1 MITFLRQ
8 KEELPNYETLQNQE
22 PNTDKMLNNCKIFS
36 RCKKEIIDTSQIQRK
51 YRWQGSI
58 PHVIR
63 DVNLNLKNDPKNIFR
78 SRNNSC
84 NNSMLSTQRGDNP
97 LSVEKMQGLKTND
110 FFILSQ
116 TKKHSVS
123 NWTSAV
129 MTQAQNSPE
138 RKQNDRPHLQQ
149 THNKNSQYKETS
161 LPVNRNALTEIDDN
175 NQKSV
180 SIKYIGVHN
189 DVIGILSRKVPI
201 KLERE
206 KIQLYLKNKDS
217 RKCKSR
223 QSSRQS
229 TCPTNQTFYASNQFA
244 HNNFSENNQNQAKQQ
259 QHFKNQF
266 GLQEQ
271 CQQRISLKQYE
282 DFVSQM
288 TNQIKSSNQENQ
300 QEKKL
305 VYSSLQQHP
314 INQNN
319 NNYFQGSIN
328 NSSES
333 TPLQTRFSPYQK
345 RELVDESLRQ
355 STEQS
360 VALNQNYMLNTTNQF
375 QKRCITET
383 SNQKSPINTSK
394 MYDTDYKQRLNLE
407 PITPVKQV
415 VQQEF
420 QQNGKQQTQMAL
432 QHMQFKPKRAKTSQ
446 SRRME
451 TFEKE
456 EIVKQIQK
464 IQNQKY
470 KEYMQD
476 NLKNNRML
484 YDYLQNQNTSFNG
497 NSSPHSQSFTPTAAN
512 HVQGSTNYQNISFIP
527 EYPEPNKYDVYVI
540 NKYSISKRLKP
551 VIKQKENIQKL
562 NDISNVQVEWVNKE
576 KKITYY

>member
-1 MITFLRQ
+1 MITFLKQ
-8 KEELPNYETLQNQE
+8 KVEVPNYETLQCQE
-22 PNTDKMLNNCKIFS
+22 PNTDKMLNNCKIFT

-97 LSVEKMQGLKTND
+97 FSLDKTQGIKTND
-110 FFILSQ
+110 FFNYSQ

-129 MTQAQNSPE
+129 ITQAQNSPE
-138 RKQNDRPHLQQ
+138 RKQNDRPHFQQ
-149 THNKNSQYKETS
+149 THYKNPNFKEAS
-161 LPVNRNALTEIDDN
+161 LPANRNALTEIDDN

-229 TCPTNQTFYASNQFA
+229 TCPTNQTFYASNQFT
-244 HNNFSENNQNQAKQQ
+244 HNDNSENNQNLAKYQ

-282 DFVSQM
+282 EFVSQM
-288 TNQIKSSNQENQ
+288 TNQLKSTNKENQ
-300 QEKKL
+300 QDKKL
-305 VYSSLQQHP
+305 VYSSLQQHL
-314 INQNN
+314 NYSN
-319 NNYFQGSIN
+319 NNYFQGSIK
-328 NSSES
+328 NSSEG
-333 TPLQTRFSPYQK
+333 TPQQTRFSPYLK
-345 RELVDESLRQ
+345 REIADESLRQ

-360 VALNQNYMLNTTNQF
+360 VALTQNYMLNTHQF
-375 QKRCITET
+375 QKKCITET
-383 SNQKSPINTSK
+383 SNQKSPINISK
-394 MYDTDYKQRLNLE
+394 MYDTDYKQKLNLE
-407 PITPVKQV
+407 PITPDKQV
-415 VQQEF
+415 IQQEF
-420 QQNGKQQTQMAL
+420 QQKGQQQQTQMVL
-432 QHMQFKPKRAKTSQ
+432 QHMQFKPQRAKTSQ
-446 SRRME
+446 SKRME
-451 TFEKE
+451 TSEKE
-456 EIVKQIQK
+456 EIIKQIQQ

-470 KEYMQD
+470 KEYIHD
-476 NLKNNRML
+476 NLKNNKML
-484 YDYLQNQNTSFNG
+484 YDYLQNQNTSLNG
-497 NSSPHSQSFTPTAAN
+497 NASPKSQSFTPTAAN
-512 HVQGSTNYQNISFIP
+512 NFQGNTNYQNISLIP
-527 EYPEPNKYDVYVI
+527 EYPDPNKYDVYVI

-551 VIKQKENIQKL
+551 VLKQKENTQKCS
-562 NDISNVQVEWVNKE
+562 DISNVQVEWVNKE